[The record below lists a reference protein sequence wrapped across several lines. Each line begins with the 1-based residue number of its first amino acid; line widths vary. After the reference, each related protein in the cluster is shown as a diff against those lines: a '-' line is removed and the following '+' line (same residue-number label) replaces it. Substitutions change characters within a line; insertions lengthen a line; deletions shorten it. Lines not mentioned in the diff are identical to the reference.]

1 MSTVHAKLKD
11 FGTVFF
17 EQTRLRRT
25 ILLSYWTIVLLG
37 VPLWWATTR
46 IERLPLPA
54 PHFKSQSDNKLDLPV
69 HLDLKPGSLEK
80 YANDLAEGIRNGLGS
95 VQGVNVHTQG
105 FTTLPAHT
113 NAYVVEVSD
122 SIHHPRLESRRLLVS
137 TQDVVAQRL
146 NDMLLSLYT
155 PYTSGFHANSFQH
168 LVTKYAPRYRLAFTL
183 LNEDA
188 AAGKAITGWDIEH
201 ALTRH
206 ITPVLRRLSSLHNF
220 TVESQVHFYA
230 PLAFEPTTVSR
241 PDDTNEHGLSL
252 DDLKVFV
259 NSAEWSLASQ
269 VSNDPVLHFLVF
281 IPSAKHAPLR
291 ILDAQGEVTN
301 SSAFILPQWGG
312 IVIAN
317 QPSDASASRSLS
329 VQDLD
334 GTFALFR
341 KQLLTLVGVS
351 EPPADFE
358 LSNAPAG
365 ISDWQLDTLYRQR
378 ALENVESSKETL
390 QSILKLVDQIPNMP
404 VGQDVKGDFQ
414 SALDELELA
423 YANALESPTLAL
435 GHSARAL
442 TLASRAFFNPGMLA
456 LLYFP
461 PEHTYAV
468 YTPLFAPMMVP
479 LVVTALRELSA
490 WWKARKEAM
499 TKRDAPARVKVD

>member
-11 FGTVFF
+11 FSSVFF
-17 EQTRLRRT
+17 EQTGLRRS
-25 ILLSYWTIVLLG
+25 ILLSYWAIVLLA
-37 VPLWWATTR
+37 VPLWLATTS

-54 PHFKSQSDNKLDLPV
+54 AHFESQSDSKLDLRI
-69 HLDLKPGSLEK
+69 HLNLKPGSLEK
-80 YANDLAEGIRNGLGS
+80 YADDLAEGVRTGLGS
-95 VQGVNVHTQG
+95 VLNVDVHTQDSAA
-105 FTTLPAHT
+105 LSEHP
-113 NAYVVEVSD
+113 NAYTVEVSD
-122 SIHHPRLESRRLLVS
+122 SVDHPLLESRHLLVP
-137 TQDVVAQRL
+137 TPDVVAQRL
-146 NDMLLSLYT
+146 SNMLLRSYT
-155 PYTSGFHANSFQH
+155 PYTAGSQSNSFQH
-168 LVTKYAPRYRLAFTL
+168 LVAKYSPRYRLAFTL

-188 AAGKAITGWDIEH
+188 AAGQAITGWDVEH
-201 ALTRH
+201 ALARH
-206 ITPVLRRLSSLHNF
+206 VTPVLRRLSALHNF
-220 TVESQVHFYA
+220 TIESQVHFHA
-230 PLAFEPTTVSR
+230 PLAFEPVSVSQ
-241 PDDTNEHGLSL
+241 PDGTNVHGLSL

-281 IPSAKHAPLR
+281 IPSAGHTPLR
-291 ILDAQGEVTN
+291 ILNAQGEPTDSN
-301 SSAFILPQWGG
+301 AFILPQWGG

-317 QPSDASASRSLS
+317 QPSDAPPSRALS
-329 VQDLD
+329 ESDLD
-334 GTFALFR
+334 DTFALFR

-351 EPPADFE
+351 DVPSDFE
-358 LSNAPAG
+358 VVRAPAG

-378 ALENVESSKETL
+378 ALENVESSRETL

-404 VGQDVKGDFQ
+404 VGQDVTGDFQ

-479 LVVTALRELSA
+479 LVVTAFRELSA
-490 WWKARKEAM
+490 WVKARKEAK
-499 TKRDAPARVKVD
+499 TKSNSASRVKVD